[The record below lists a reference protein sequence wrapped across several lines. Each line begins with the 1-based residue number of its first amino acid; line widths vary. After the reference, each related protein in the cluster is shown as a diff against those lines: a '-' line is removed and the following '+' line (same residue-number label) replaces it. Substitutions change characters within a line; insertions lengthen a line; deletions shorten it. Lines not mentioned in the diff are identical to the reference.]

1 MPGPEAPSLPQ
12 QEVRPHQQ
20 FLEELLPQQTGLP
33 PLTPETA
40 QAASEIAA
48 EQVVQELPIEQRTQ
62 AGLTTAEEVRDWT
75 ATRLNTGLN
84 HLVGHRKQSREAEPI
99 VDELAYARANAR
111 LALEISDHQ
120 AGNGTGELSD
130 EVRAAID
137 SGATPQSLL
146 ETSLTHVARYE
157 QLEAERS
164 KSFGFERALTD
175 ARTAYISELI
185 KRPGLRHRKAR
196 RERLGQLEA
205 AYNEA
210 LLGKIAGVMD
220 MDPLHDKAPYSA
232 SEMRDIAEVKPD
244 LETLSGSQLFV
255 LVDQLSREQL
265 AKSEA
270 IERMSNQGT
279 KRVSNVLKNNRA
291 ARVLVA
297 GAVWAGSLIS
307 ANKGVMPERLQVVGD
322 AFEYVMPMMA
332 GYITSREVL
341 AGVDDGVQKLRH
353 SRQMK
358 RDIKQL
364 TSDTFLT
371 EATLA
376 TVYGSIEYD
385 QGHVLGRQAGTT
397 EQEHRDALGNIDA
410 QYAQLQAEG
419 ARGGK
424 PYKAETVL
432 AYAAEL
438 LLRRKEQLA
447 AIETS
452 DDPKASFLEL
462 SKEVI
467 SADTRELTE
476 RQRASRAKRI
486 VYRTISL
493 GAATFANQWT
503 LQLGSQIDRATK
515 GPDMLKKMTP
525 QTV

>member
-1 MPGPEAPSLPQ
+1 MPGPEAPSLPP
-12 QEVRPHQQ
+12 QEMRPHQK
-20 FLEELLPQQTGLP
+20 FLEELLPQQSSLP
-33 PLTPETA
+33 PLT
-40 QAASEIAA
+40 SEVSPVATGADA
-48 EQVVQELPIEQRTQ
+48 EQVGQELPIEQRTH
-62 AGLTTAEEVRDWT
+62 AGLTTAEEVLEF
-75 ATRLNTGLN
+75 AGTRLNTGLN
-84 HLVGHRKQSREAEPI
+84 HMVGHRKQSREAEPI
-99 VDELAYARANAR
+99 VDELAYARGSAR
-111 LALEISDHQ
+111 LAQEISDHQ
-120 AGNGTGELSD
+120 TGNGTGELSD
-130 EVRAAID
+130 EAKAALD
-137 SGATPQSLL
+137 GGATPQSLL
-146 ETSLTHVARYE
+146 EASLTHVARYE

-164 KSFGFERALTD
+164 KSFGFERTLTD

-185 KRPGLRHRKAR
+185 KRPGLRRRKAHK
-196 RERLGQLEA
+196 ERLGQLEA

-210 LLGKIAGVMD
+210 VLGKIAGVME

-279 KRVSNVLKNNRA
+279 KRVLNVLKNSRA
-291 ARVLVA
+291 ARVLVG

-307 ANKGVMPERLQVVGD
+307 ANKGVMPEKLHVVGD
-322 AFEYVMPMMA
+322 AFEYVIPMMA
-332 GYITSREVL
+332 SYITSREIL

-376 TVYGSIEYD
+376 TVYGSIEYE
-385 QGHVLGRQAGTT
+385 QGHVLGRQAGAT
-397 EQEHRDALGNIDA
+397 EQEHRDALANIDA

-419 ARGGK
+419 SRGGK

-452 DDPKASFLEL
+452 DDPKAAFLEL

-476 RQRASRAKRI
+476 RQQTSRAKRI
-486 VYRTISL
+486 AFRAISL

-503 LQLGSQIDRATK
+503 MQLDKQIDRATK